1 MTLAQGRAPKEPAEG
16 KASRLDD
23 AVGPQTEAVVDLDA
37 IAHNVRVLREF
48 AGDAALM
55 AVIKADGYNHGAVAV
70 ARTALSAG
78 ARELG
83 VTTIAEALVLREAGI
98 TAPVLAWRRTCDDKS
113 SALKT
118 LHRRPTLTPSRDS
131 IDGKLAANRR
141 PISCNDLPEHSLT
154 TAVLIERHPDNR
166 DIPVGQCRD
175 RGEPLMIKSG

>member
-78 ARELG
+78 AG
-83 VTTIAEALVLREAGI
+83 N
-98 TAPVLAWRRTCDDKS
+98 
-113 SALKT
+113 SAS
-118 LHRRPTLTPSRDS
+118 PPSRRHWSFARQASPLPSLPGCTASTPISPRRSDRTS
-131 IDGKLAANRR
+131 RSACPPRDTWPLSSTRHGFWDNRR
-141 PISCNDLPEHSLT
+141 
-154 TAVLIERHPDNR
+154 R
-166 DIPVGQCRD
+166 
-175 RGEPLMIKSG
+175 